1 MAIIKTLL
9 LQVFMLLAFIGSVQ
23 GTTTPP
29 TLSAVVGGT
38 DQTSSY
44 EVKDADCAKTLDLKC
59 KTQTPTEYLAFE
71 KDEVVQGPYVVGDS
85 GSGVIEKK
93 FIAGAV
99 DASAHGVWKCLAATD
114 DQGTGKSA
122 PSAVAITVN
131 CPTCGAATT
140 CTDPLLEC
148 VDESGKKCNCRY
160 GKSDDTYNPA
170 TPETDKCKICK
181 EAASGDIDD
190 GCKAA
195 KPNCDTAAGS
205 GRGECKASPT
215 SVATSG
221 TTGSGTRQTNPA
233 HQTTGSGTKPTTG
246 VSNATPT
253 TPKPSSA
260 GKVTSTAC
268 LVIASVVLALM
279 I

>member
-29 TLSAVVGGT
+29 TLSAVVDGT
-38 DQTSSY
+38 PQASSY
-44 EVKDADCAKTLDLKC
+44 EVKDGMCDKTLDLKC
-59 KTQTPTEYLAFE
+59 TTQTPTEYLAFE
-71 KDEVVQGPYVVGDS
+71 KDEVVQGPYVVGPS
-85 GSGVIEKK
+85 STGVIENK
-93 FIAGAV
+93 FTAGAV

-114 DQGTGKSA
+114 AHGTGKSA

-131 CPTCGAATT
+131 CPKCGAANP

-148 VDESGKKCNCRY
+148 VDDGGKKCKCRH
-160 GKSDDTYNPA
+160 GKSDASYDPASPDT
-170 TPETDKCKICK
+170 TKCKICK
-181 EAASGDIDD
+181 EAASGTDD
-190 GCKAA
+190 GCESA
-195 KPNCDTAAGS
+195 KPHCDTAADG
-205 GRGECKASPT
+205 GRGECKVAPT